1 MPAGVPVGTLAIG
14 DMGATNAGL
23 LAAQILAIAD
33 PQLMQRVE
41 AHRAARSAKV
51 AEEPKDV

>member
-14 DMGATNAGL
+14 EAGATNAGL

-33 PQLMQRVE
+33 PQLLQRLE

-51 AEEPKDV
+51 AEEPKNA

>member
-14 DMGATNAGL
+14 EMGATNAGL
-23 LAAQILAIAD
+23 LAAQILAISD
-33 PQLMQRVE
+33 PQLMLRVE

-51 AEEPKDV
+51 AEEPKDA